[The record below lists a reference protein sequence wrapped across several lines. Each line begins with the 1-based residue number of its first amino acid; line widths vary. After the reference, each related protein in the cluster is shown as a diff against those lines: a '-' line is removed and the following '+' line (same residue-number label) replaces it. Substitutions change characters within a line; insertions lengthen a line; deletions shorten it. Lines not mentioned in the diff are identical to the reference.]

1 MTDDTRP
8 VTVTRPAPA
17 GDDRRQGRR
26 GDRRPLLAAL
36 VLAAVVVA
44 LLAPFATADPPARL
58 TGSNAPWTDEGF
70 NLANA
75 RNRVLFGTFHTDD
88 VDRSLTN
95 GAYSALAAAEFA
107 ATGPSIVAG
116 RWLSIV
122 AVAAAVLLL
131 GAGLARPLGTT
142 SALLAAAALGGSQ
155 LVLQYGRLGFTEPL
169 VLALLCGALVLA
181 ARGSLA
187 AAHGPPAARRPLAG
201 AVGAGLLLAAAVSV
215 KAIAVVPAAVL
226 LGVPLAAAL
235 ARRDRPAV
243 WRRPWA
249 AARLPLAAA
258 GAAAGAAALWV
269 LLVALPN
276 LDRLRTGLRIWPDV
290 TYPGDPVELAR
301 RLAEYARLSDGALPR
316 AAPVLVAALAG
327 VALLAARWRALAP
340 ARRELL
346 VTALAWAVLTWL
358 AVAVADYAPN
368 RYVVPALPGL
378 AVLAGA
384 GLGALAGRVGS
395 RVPWAGAVLAAALAL
410 AVAVPGAAAFTAQA
424 TSGGRTLAAD
434 QRTLGALVGDD
445 AVVYGSYG
453 PTMLFGTRARLVTP
467 WAPAGANVD
476 DPVGRFGVTHVLT
489 DGRDQAMTLVPPG
502 LAPLAAVR
510 WGPHELL
517 LYKLP

>member
-1 MTDDTRP
+1 
-8 VTVTRPAPA
+8 
-17 GDDRRQGRR
+17 
-26 GDRRPLLAAL
+26 
-36 VLAAVVVA
+36 
-44 LLAPFATADPPARL
+44 
-58 TGSNAPWTDEGF
+58 
-70 NLANA
+70 
-75 RNRVLFGTFHTDD
+75 
-88 VDRSLTN
+88 
-95 GAYSALAAAEFA
+95 
-107 ATGPSIVAG
+107 
-116 RWLSIV
+116 
-122 AVAAAVLLL
+122 
-131 GAGLARPLGTT
+131 
-142 SALLAAAALGGSQ
+142 
-155 LVLQYGRLGFTEPL
+155 VLQYGRLGFTEPL

-181 ARGSLA
+181 ARA
-187 AAHGPPAARRPLAG
+187 PAARRPVLG

-243 WRRPWA
+243 WQG
-249 AARLPLAAA
+249 LAAA
-258 GAAAGAAALWV
+258 GTAAGAAALWV

-368 RYVVPALPGL
+368 RYVVPALPGM

-424 TSGGRTLAAD
+424 ASGGRTLTAD

-476 DPVGRFGVTHVLT
+476 DPVGRFGVTPVLT

-517 LYKLP
+517 LYELP